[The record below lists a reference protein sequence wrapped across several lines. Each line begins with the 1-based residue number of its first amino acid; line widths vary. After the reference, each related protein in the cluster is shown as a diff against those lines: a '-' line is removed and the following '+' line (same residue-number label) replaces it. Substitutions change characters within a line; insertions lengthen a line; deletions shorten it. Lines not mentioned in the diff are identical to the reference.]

1 MKIPN
6 FVPPNEIAHPDLP
19 EEAYGA
25 MNVLS
30 AQIEKLTTALQK
42 NMSPEDNE
50 NAETVV
56 SSFLNDTEHD
66 IFLQSIKGKPSE
78 VRVLDHDL
86 FERVDVAWQIKDR
99 TVITVKLSW
108 PSQPTGPVNAT
119 LLVRG
124 ASDGD
129 Y

>member
-6 FVPPNEIAHPDLP
+6 FVPPNEIDHPGLP

-25 MNVLS
+25 MQVLS
-30 AQIEKLTTALQK
+30 SQLEKLTTALQK

-50 NAETVV
+50 NAEKIV
-56 SSFLNDTEHD
+56 SSFLNGVEHD
-66 IFLQSIKGKPSE
+66 VSLQSIKGKPSE
-78 VRVLDHDL
+78 VRGLEHDL
-86 FERVDVAWQIKDR
+86 FERVDLAWQIKDR
-99 TVITVKLSW
+99 TVITVKLAW
-108 PSQPTGPVNAT
+108 PSLPTGPVNAT